1 MTQQRNALLPDFDFE
16 MNKNHTA
23 KKCILR
29 YRFWNKSKSQECF
42 IPLNFC
48 FLVPVVLE
56 GSMIPKWGK
65 NCWNIC
71 PAPILGSV
79 QGQAGAPW
87 AVEAAP
93 AMAGPKSLHGFG
105 ITRECRDQHRNC
117 LCHGS
122 TTLPMEGFFQGIQNN
137 WSCQHW
143 SPRPPAHPAF
153 GRIFP
158 WNSEDSATTGS
169 ADPAPWCPELGGC
182 RERIPWDFTHGRGE
196 GLALGLK
203 DGVLMAFLG
212 DCSKPGVL
220 GVLLSHPIPP
230 LTAPAQNLSA
240 NPAFCG

>member
-105 ITRECRDQHRNC
+105 ITRGCRDQHRNC
-117 LCHGS
+117 LQCATAAPPCPWKVFSKEFRTTDPVSTGVPDPQPTLPLEEFFHGILRILPPQVVQ
-122 TTLPMEGFFQGIQNN
+122 TQPHGALNWEAAGREFHGILPMEEERD
-137 WSCQHW
+137 WHW
-143 SPRPPAHPAF
+143 
-153 GRIFP
+153 
-158 WNSEDSATTGS
+158 D
-169 ADPAPWCPELGGC
+169 
-182 RERIPWDFTHGRGE
+182 
-196 GLALGLK
+196 
-203 DGVLMAFLG
+203 
-212 DCSKPGVL
+212 
-220 GVLLSHPIPP
+220 
-230 LTAPAQNLSA
+230 
-240 NPAFCG
+240 

>member
-105 ITRECRDQHRNC
+105 ITHGCRDQHRNC

-137 WSCQHW
+137 WSCHHW
-143 SPRPPAHPAF
+143 SPRPPA
-153 GRIFP
+153 
-158 WNSEDSATTGS
+158 
-169 ADPAPWCPELGGC
+169 
-182 RERIPWDFTHGRGE
+182 
-196 GLALGLK
+196 
-203 DGVLMAFLG
+203 
-212 DCSKPGVL
+212 
-220 GVLLSHPIPP
+220 PP
-230 LTAPAQNLSA
+230 CLWKNFSMEFWG
-240 NPAFCG
+240 FCHHR